1 MQDKMMKF
9 LRYLYSTDEIRDFMI
24 NDFYQELGEN
34 IAKTKCFSS
43 ENVVNAT
50 RENNYNYV
58 KKSIIEFL
66 NTNPTYQKELQ
77 KLLKRPANDM
87 VEEFIIGYV
96 FYVVNTDKNNACV
109 DIFKNKKSICYTS
122 SPTILDIL

>member
-9 LRYLYSTDEIRDFMI
+9 LRYLYPTDEIQDFMI
-24 NDFYQELGEN
+24 NDFYQELGE
-34 IAKTKCFSS
+34 IIPKTKCFSS
-43 ENVVNAT
+43 ENIVNVT
-50 RENNYNYV
+50 RKNNYNYV
-58 KKSIIEFL
+58 KTSIIEFL

>member
-1 MQDKMMKF
+1 MQDKMMRF

>member
-9 LRYLYSTDEIRDFMI
+9 LKYLYPTDEIRDFMI
-24 NDFYQELGEN
+24 NDFYQELSE
-34 IAKTKCFSS
+34 IIPKTKCFSS

-58 KKSIIEFL
+58 RTSIIEFL

-77 KLLKRPANDM
+77 KLFKKPVNEM
-87 VEEFIIGYV
+87 VEEFIIGHV
-96 FYVVNTDKNNACV
+96 FYVVNTDKNNSGV